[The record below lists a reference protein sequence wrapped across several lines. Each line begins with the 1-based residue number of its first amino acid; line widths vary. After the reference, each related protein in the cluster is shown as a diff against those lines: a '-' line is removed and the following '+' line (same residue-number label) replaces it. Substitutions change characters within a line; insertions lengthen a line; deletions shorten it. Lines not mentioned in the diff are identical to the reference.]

1 MAESFDGAEFWLP
14 PEFLTDDD
22 VLIGMNSKTKNDKDG
37 LTFGAEAD
45 AYTKSLFPY
54 EFPCGFG
61 SLGVPSDL
69 SSPVDSVLGSSET
82 ESDEEEYLAGLTLQ
96 MARSTLEGGFKN
108 IGSENG
114 KPRTMSG
121 SPQSTLCAV
130 GNVCGCGQGSSR
142 ESPKAHSRVSSPP
155 KTWDLLNAAAGEVAK
170 MRLNEEEYMFY
181 HSRGLLGPP
190 RKPSPVANTPN
201 PDIVS
206 YLNQPISQ
214 KQLQVSQ
221 FQQLKHQQMMK
232 QQNSVI
238 WGPNTATQAKGPG
251 RYQMSQA
258 QPMAQNRARNN
269 EFMGVTKN
277 NRPLGLSPSAWP
289 SLQQGQSQPNGS
301 GMRAVFL
308 GNPVEKRESV
318 GTGVFLPRQVG
329 AQPETRRKPA
339 CATVLLP
346 ARVVQALNLNLD
358 DMVGQPQL
366 HPRYNGRFGP
376 ETDVSLRLRS
386 NNNVVPNNH
395 HQRQRNMRP
404 QQLPVVN
411 HEIRL
416 PQDWTY

>member
-1 MAESFDGAEFWLP
+1 MAESFDDAEFWLP
-14 PEFLTDDD
+14 LEFLTDDD
-22 VLIGMNSKTKNDKDG
+22 VLIDVKNSKTKNYKDG
-37 LTFGAEAD
+37 VAFGSEAD
-45 AYTKSLFPY
+45 GYTRSLFPY
-54 EFPCGFG
+54 EFSCGFG

-69 SSPVDSVLGSSET
+69 SSPVESVVGSSET
-82 ESDEEEYLAGLTLQ
+82 ESDEEEYLAGLSLQ

-108 IGSENG
+108 TASENG

-130 GNVCGCGQGSSR
+130 GNGCGCGQGSSR

-155 KTWDLLNAAAGEVAK
+155 ETWDLLNAAAGEVAK
-170 MRLNEEEYMFY
+170 MRMNEEEYMFY

-190 RKPSPVANTPN
+190 TKPSPVANTPN
-201 PDIVS
+201 PDIGF
-206 YLNQPISQ
+206 YLNQSISQ
-214 KQLQVSQ
+214 KQLQASQ
-221 FQQLKHQQMMK
+221 FQQLRQQQMMK
-232 QQNSVI
+232 QQSSAI
-238 WGPNTATQAKGPG
+238 WGASTTQTKVPG
-251 RYQMSQA
+251 RYQMN
-258 QPMAQNRARNN
+258 QPQPVAMNRARNS
-269 EFMGVTKN
+269 EFMGSTKN

-289 SLQQGQSQPNGS
+289 PLQQGQSQPNGS

-308 GNPVEKRESV
+308 GNPAAKRESV

-329 AQPETRRKPA
+329 TQPETRRKPA
-339 CATVLLP
+339 CSTVLLP

-358 DMVGQPQL
+358 DMCGQPQL
-366 HPRYNGRFGP
+366 QPRYNGRFGP

-386 NNNVVPNNH
+386 NNNVVSYNH
-395 HQRQRNMRP
+395 HPKQRNMRP